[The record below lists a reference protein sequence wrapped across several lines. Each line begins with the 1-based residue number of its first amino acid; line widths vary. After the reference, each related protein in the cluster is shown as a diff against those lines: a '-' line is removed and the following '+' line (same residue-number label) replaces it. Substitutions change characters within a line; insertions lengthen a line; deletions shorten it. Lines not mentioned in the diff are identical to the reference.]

1 MNRLYLLV
9 PVILLALFGGV
20 YWQHTTAS
28 ESDRV
33 AKAQAAAALKD
44 AELAKKAEA
53 ERKARADAE
62 KRTAERLAE
71 EARRDAEKHARTEEE
86 NRRIAADTAAY
97 RAQIATL
104 ATETATL
111 EKQLTELRAR
121 REKINTDA
129 FALAKEVELARIAKR
144 NAELEIQRLTDM
156 IARQAANTTLA
167 RQ

>member
-53 ERKARADAE
+53 ERMARADAE

-111 EKQLTELRAR
+111 EKQLTGLRAR
-121 REKINTDA
+121 REKLNTDA

>member
-9 PVILLALFGGV
+9 PVILLAVFGGV

-44 AELAKKAEA
+44 AELARKAEA

-71 EARRDAEKHARTEEE
+71 EAKRDAEKRARTEEE
-86 NRRIAADTAAY
+86 NRRIAADTATY
-97 RAQIATL
+97 RAQSATL
-104 ATETATL
+104 ATETAAL
-111 EKQLTELRAR
+111 EKQLAGLRAR
-121 REKINTDA
+121 REKLNTDA

-167 RQ
+167 R

>member
-1 MNRLYLLV
+1 MNRPYLLV

-20 YWQHTTAS
+20 YWQHTRTAAH
-28 ESDRV
+28 ETAV
-33 AKAQAAAALKD
+33 KAAAVAAAKEAD
-44 AELAKKAEA
+44 AAKKAEA

-71 EARRDAEKHARTEEE
+71 EARRDAEKRARTEEE
-86 NRRIAADTAAY
+86 NLRIAADTAAY
-97 RAQIATL
+97 RTQIATL
-104 ATETATL
+104 ATETSTL
-111 EKQLTELRAR
+111 EKQLAELRAR
-121 REKINTDA
+121 REKLNTDA

-156 IARQAANTTLA
+156 VARQAANTTLA